1 MNAPGEGDR
10 LARIEIWNGDICE
23 LEVDAIVN
31 PANLSLWMS
40 TGVGGALKRAGGD
53 AIEFAAVRQ
62 APVPLGGAIVTTAG
76 ALAARAV
83 IHAVSLDRDRRTSGV
98 VIEAAV
104 RSAMARAREINATSI
119 AFPALGT
126 GVGGFPLDEAAA
138 ITIATVRDEVTRS
151 PGIEHVIFALRGAAP
166 YEAFSAVLDPHATVV
181 DRTVRTDTIGFAA
194 AR

>member
-1 MNAPGEGDR
+1 M
-10 LARIEIWNGDICE
+10 ARIELWNGDICE

-62 APVPLGGAIVTTAG
+62 APVPLGGAIVTPAG
-76 ALAARAV
+76 KLAARAV
-83 IHAVSLDRDRRTSGV
+83 IHAVSLDRDRRTSAS

-104 RSAMARAREINATSI
+104 RSAMARAREIGATSI

-126 GVGGFPLDEAAA
+126 GVGGFPLEDAAR
-138 ITIATVRDEVTRS
+138 ITVDTVRDELPAS
-151 PGIEHVIFALRGAAP
+151 PVIAHVVFALRGMEA
-166 YEAFSAVLDPHATVV
+166 YRAFSAALQPVPEAVN
-181 DRTVRTDTIGFAA
+181 GGKA
-194 AR
+194 